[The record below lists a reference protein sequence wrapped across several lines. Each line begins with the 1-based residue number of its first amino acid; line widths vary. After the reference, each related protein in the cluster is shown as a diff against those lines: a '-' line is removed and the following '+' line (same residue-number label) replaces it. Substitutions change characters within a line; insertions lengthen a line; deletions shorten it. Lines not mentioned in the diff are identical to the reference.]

1 MPRLILYYLLAANLF
16 AFCLCGWDKR
26 CARRGAWRIPE
37 RTLLLSALLGGSI
50 GFLCGMKFFHHK
62 TRKPKFRFGVPAIL
76 IAQLVL
82 AGVLLWRFG
91 IPSF

>member
-1 MPRLILYYLLAANLF
+1 MPKLILYYLLAANLA

-50 GFLCGMKFFHHK
+50 GFLCGMKLFHHK
-62 TRKPKFRFGVPAIL
+62 TRKPKFKFGVPAIL

-82 AGVLLWRFG
+82 AGVLLAKSGLF
-91 IPSF
+91 SV